1 MILTV
6 FRLRMNAA
14 HKAQQEYASLAPHVG
29 APASKM
35 PGFIS
40 AKRFTADDGER
51 VTIVECE
58 DEESHLAWAT
68 HPEHMAAKKL
78 GRSTVFSEYC
88 VQVCEVKKTMKKSA
102 QAL

>member
-6 FRLRMNAA
+6 FRLRLSADP
-14 HKAQQEYASLAPHVG
+14 KDQQEYTSLAPHIG
-29 APASKM
+29 ALASKM

-51 VTIVECE
+51 VTIVEFE

-78 GRSTVFSEYC
+78 GRSTLFAEYC